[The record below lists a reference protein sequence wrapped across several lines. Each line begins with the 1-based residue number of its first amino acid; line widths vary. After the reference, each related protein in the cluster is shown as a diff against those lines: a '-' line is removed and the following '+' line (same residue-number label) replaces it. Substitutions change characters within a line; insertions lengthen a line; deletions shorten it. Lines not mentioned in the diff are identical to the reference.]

1 MTKERK
7 ETIVAA
13 VLATITVLFIYVM
26 IFYVGGI
33 MDQWI
38 PE

>member
-7 ETIVAA
+7 ETIAA
-13 VLATITVLFIYVM
+13 AALAIITVIFICVM
-26 IFYVGGI
+26 IFYVGDWF
-33 MDQWI
+33 DQWV

>member
-13 VLATITVLFIYVM
+13 VLATVMVIFIYVM
-26 IFYVGGI
+26 LFYVGDI

>member
-13 VLATITVLFIYVM
+13 ILAIGVVLFIYVM
-26 IFYVGGI
+26 IFYVGDL

>member
-13 VLATITVLFIYVM
+13 VLATVIVIFIYVM
-26 IFYVGGI
+26 LFYVGDF